1 MPATVGQTTA
11 ALVFDAAKT
20 CVDIRIMRLEPIA
33 KRSPKHARGSPGR
46 CPFHDVVPVD
56 EEISRVARI
65 KRKRLKTWK
74 GGEDRARPLPS
85 VAEEAGHAKG
95 AGSCRECRHRRRIP
109 AQEIEITVIRLG

>member
-33 KRSPKHARGSPGR
+33 KRSPKHTRGGPGR
-46 CPFHDVVPVD
+46 CPFHDVVPVV

-65 KRKRLKTWK
+65 KRKRLKPWK
-74 GGEDRARPLPS
+74 GPEDRTRPLPS
-85 VAEEAGHAKG
+85 VADEADYAKG
-95 AGSCRECRHRRRIP
+95 TGACWECRHRRGIDRKS
-109 AQEIEITVIRLG
+109 VV